1 MNNFRK
7 EHVQAGGGLQPLAA
21 TLGVRYQAIQ
31 AWLKRGS
38 VPAERVIAIERATGV
53 SRYALRPDI
62 YGDPPEQRAA

>member
-1 MNNFRK
+1 MKTFRN

-31 AWLKRGS
+31 AWLRRGR

-53 SRYALRPDI
+53 PRTTLRPDI
-62 YGDPPEQRAA
+62 YPEERP